1 MISRR
6 NGTEAACSSS
16 NGESLSSNGHSDH
29 SEIYTS
35 DEDGQGEVVLVLSRK
50 VR

>member
-1 MISRR
+1 MA
-6 NGTEAACSSS
+6 GTEAVCSSS
-16 NGESLSSNGHSDH
+16 SGESLSSNGHSDH

-35 DEDGQGEVVLVLSRK
+35 DEDGRGEVVLVPSRK